1 VLEYWVADKSGLTY
15 VVNLNLVDKLSC
27 STYICVA
34 RSGGIMANRTM
45 IIGMRDYDHTRAL
58 GDGRV
63 KIDGVDLK
71 FVNITPPSQIFLRM
85 LHDEE
90 FDASEMSLSNFMIAI
105 GKGDRRFVAL
115 PVFPSRVFRHS
126 YIWLNAK
133 AGIAKP
139 ADLKGKNVGI
149 ADYSMTALLFVRG
162 LLQHEYGV
170 APQDIHWFRRRSE
183 HVTIELPPGI
193 RIDNIAKE
201 QTLDGLLEAGELDA
215 VAVTSP
221 PRAFLNGSP
230 LVQRLFPDSR
240 AVEAEYYRRTKI
252 FPIMHMVVIRR
263 AIYEQDP
270 SLAARLTQGFE
281 GAKKLAFEGYEEDL
295 TALPWTNLNLE
306 YARQVLGPDV
316 YPYGVKN
323 NSATLEAATLYSH
336 EQGLTQTKFAV
347 NDLFAPETVELFS

>member
-1 VLEYWVADKSGLTY
+1 
-15 VVNLNLVDKLSC
+15 
-27 STYICVA
+27 
-34 RSGGIMANRTM
+34 MANRTM
-45 IIGMRDYDHTRAL
+45 TIGMRDYDHTRAL
-58 GDGRV
+58 ADGRV

-126 YIWLNAK
+126 YIWVNTK

-139 ADLKGKNVGI
+139 ADLKGKRVGI

-183 HVTIELPPGI
+183 HVAIDLPPDI
-193 RIDNIAKE
+193 RIDNIAKD
-201 QTLDGLLEAGELDA
+201 QTLDDLLESGELDA

-221 PRAFLNGSP
+221 PRAFLKGSP
-230 LVQRLFPDSR
+230 LVQRLFPDCR
-240 AVEAEYYRRTKI
+240 TVEAEYYRRTKI
-252 FPIMHMVVIRR
+252 FPIMHMVVLRR
-263 AIYEQDP
+263 TIYEQDP

-281 GAKKLAFEGYEEDL
+281 SAKKLAFEGYEEDL

-316 YPYGVKN
+316 YPYGVRN

-336 EQGLTQTKFAV
+336 EQGLTKTKFAV
-347 NDLFAPETVELFS
+347 NDLFAPETSQLFS